1 VTPSSYGTP
10 SQGNDVIAQVT
21 LRINMTIDKQ
31 TLEPSNAGMRYFANI
46 KGTMVEVTHIAMT
59 MDTTDAIL
67 THIDGVIAYTIH
79 DANSGDVIAN
89 MMGAKRTGN
98 VAYSGEHVK
107 DMNTDALTFA
117 PLYVESDGGLY
128 QVQTLAL
135 KATLVNDIMAQH
147 EALALID
154 TIKATDETPEIFVLA
169 STRRGYKA

>member
-1 VTPSSYGTP
+1 
-10 SQGNDVIAQVT
+10 
-21 LRINMTIDKQ
+21 MTIDKQ

-46 KGTMVEVTHIAMT
+46 KSTMIEVTHIAMT

-67 THIDGVIAYTIH
+67 THIDGVIAYTIY

-107 DMNTDALTFA
+107 DMNTEALAFA
-117 PLYVESDGGLY
+117 PLYVETDGGLY

-147 EALALID
+147 ESLALID

-169 STRRGYKA
+169 STRRAYKA